1 MRVDIISAIPD
12 LLSGPLTNSIVGRAV
27 KNNLVNIIIH
37 DLHDYGKGNYKQ
49 VDDKPF
55 GGVAGMVLSPEPLD
69 NCIEKLKTERTYDE
83 IIFFCPDGA
92 HMNQSLINAYSLK
105 ENLMIICGHY
115 KGIDQR
121 IRDLHVTKELSLG
134 DFVISGGELAAAV
147 FTDAIVRIIPKAIG
161 NEESA
166 LTDSFQDELLAPP
179 IYTRPASFK
188 GMEVPEVLL
197 SGNHANIQDW
207 LIQKSEE
214 RTKHLRPDLNKNQ

>member
-1 MRVDIISAIPD
+1 
-12 LLSGPLTNSIVGRAV
+12 
-27 KNNLVNIIIH
+27 
-37 DLHDYGKGNYKQ
+37 
-49 VDDKPF
+49 
-55 GGVAGMVLSPEPLD
+55 
-69 NCIEKLKTERTYDE
+69 
-83 IIFFCPDGA
+83 
-92 HMNQSLINAYSLK
+92 
-105 ENLMIICGHY
+105 MIICGHY

-179 IYTRPASFK
+179 IYTRPASYK

>member
-69 NCIEKLKTERTYDE
+69 SCIEKLKGERTYDD

-92 HMNQSLINAYSLK
+92 GMNQALINSYSLK

-166 LTDSFQDELLAPP
+166 LTDSFQDNLLAPP

-214 RTKHLRPDLNKNQ
+214 RTKYLRPDLNKNQ

>member
-1 MRVDIISAIPD
+1 
-12 LLSGPLTNSIVGRAV
+12 
-27 KNNLVNIIIH
+27 
-37 DLHDYGKGNYKQ
+37 
-49 VDDKPF
+49 
-55 GGVAGMVLSPEPLD
+55 
-69 NCIEKLKTERTYDE
+69 
-83 IIFFCPDGA
+83 
-92 HMNQSLINAYSLK
+92 MNQSLINAYSLK

-179 IYTRPASFK
+179 IYTRPASYK